1 MKRLTSLAVI
11 AVAGLLSLP
20 LTPAV
25 ASPAPSVPPELKVM
39 PLGDSI
45 TAGYQSSTGNGYREP
60 LLQQVAQQSR
70 YTVNLVGSQH
80 GGSMTD
86 SANEGHSGSEIQG
99 ISNGIDSW
107 LAAAHPD
114 AVLLHLGINDLNN
127 ADDDKA
133 TAANRVEA
141 LVNRIFADQPGITVI
156 MQGLI
161 PTTQGVPA
169 NPNMASLVE
178 GYNDQVRQWAPS
190 ELQAGKHFRFVDA
203 PALVPAGEP
212 GAEMADGLHPNDAGY
227 ARMAQAFYAPLDQAF
242 TDGWVVGGPPTP
254 PAPSRPARTAVG
266 DFNSDGKLDVVGI
279 DANNNMMLYTGDGQG
294 HVGGGSPMLGTTG
307 LWANFK
313 AIATGDFNGDGK
325 TDVAGIDANN
335 NLMLYTGDGQGHLGG
350 GTPMLGTTGLWANF
364 KAITAGDFTGS
375 GHTDIAGI
383 DAYNNLMLY
392 RGDGQGHLAAGT
404 PMLGTTGLWANFK
417 AITAGDFNG
426 TGHLG
431 IAGIDANNNLK
442 FYQGDGNGNVGG
454 GINMLGDNGLWTGF
468 HSVMAG
474 DFGTG
479 HLSIAGIDANN
490 NLKLYTG
497 DGQGHVSGG
506 TDMLGGN
513 GLWAGF

>member
-1 MKRLTSLAVI
+1 M
-11 AVAGLLSLP
+11 
-20 LTPAV
+20 
-25 ASPAPSVPPELKVM
+25 
-39 PLGDSI
+39 
-45 TAGYQSSTGNGYREP
+45 
-60 LLQQVAQQSR
+60 
-70 YTVNLVGSQH
+70 
-80 GGSMTD
+80 
-86 SANEGHSGSEIQG
+86 
-99 ISNGIDSW
+99 
-107 LAAAHPD
+107 
-114 AVLLHLGINDLNN
+114 
-127 ADDDKA
+127 
-133 TAANRVEA
+133 
-141 LVNRIFADQPGITVI
+141 
-156 MQGLI
+156 
-161 PTTQGVPA
+161 
-169 NPNMASLVE
+169 
-178 GYNDQVRQWAPS
+178 
-190 ELQAGKHFRFVDA
+190 
-203 PALVPAGEP
+203 
-212 GAEMADGLHPNDAGY
+212 
-227 ARMAQAFYAPLDQAF
+227 
-242 TDGWVVGGPPTP
+242 
-254 PAPSRPARTAVG
+254 G

-383 DAYNNLMLY
+383 DANNNLMLY
-392 RGDGQGHLAAGT
+392 TGDGQGHLAAGT
-404 PMLGTTGLWANFK
+404 PMLGTNGLWANFK
-417 AITAGDFNG
+417 AITAGDFTG

-497 DGQGHVSGG
+497 DGQGHLSGG

>member
-1 MKRLTSLAVI
+1 MTSFAVL

-20 LTPAV
+20 LAPTV
-25 ASPAPSVPPELKVM
+25 ASATPSGPPELKVM

-45 TAGYQSSTGNGYREP
+45 TAGWQSSTGNGYREP
-60 LLQQVAQQSR
+60 LLEQVAQQSR
-70 YTVNLVGSQH
+70 YTVNLVGSSH
-80 GGSMTD
+80 SGTMAD
-86 SANEGHSGSEIQG
+86 SANEGHSGFVIDQ
-99 ISNGIDSW
+99 ITNGIDGW

-114 AVLLHLGINDLNN
+114 VVLLDIGSNDLDRNLDPTH
-127 ADDDKA
+127 AGDRL
-133 TAANRVEA
+133 TT

-156 MQGLI
+156 MQGVI
-161 PTTQGVPA
+161 PTSTSPGVQA
-169 NPNMASLVE
+169 GFKA
-178 GYNDQVRQWAPS
+178 YNQ
-190 ELQAGKHFRFVDA
+190 QALLLAGTEQQEGKHFCYVDA
-203 PALVPAGEP
+203 PSLVPYGQP

-227 ARMAQAFYAPLDQAF
+227 VKLAQAFYAPLDLAF
-242 TDGWVVGGPPTP
+242 SYGWVTGGPATVPW
-254 PAPSRPARTAVG
+254 RPARTAVG

-335 NLMLYTGDGQGHLGG
+335 NLMLYTGDGQGHL
-350 GTPMLGTTGLWANF
+350 
-364 KAITAGDFTGS
+364 AG
-375 GHTDIAGI
+375 
-383 DAYNNLMLY
+383 
-392 RGDGQGHLAAGT
+392 GT

-426 TGHLG
+426 DGHTD
-431 IAGIDANNNLK
+431 IAGIDANNNLML
-442 FYQGDGNGNVGG
+442 YTGDGQGHLAAGTPMLGTNGSWANFKAITAGDFNGDGKTDVAGIDANNNLKLYTGDGQGHVSGG
-454 GINMLGDNGLWTGF
+454 TDMLGDNGLWTGF

-497 DGQGHVSGG
+497 DGQGHLSGG